1 MRTPKLKCD
10 FNNGDFTL
18 GGVSALRQTISNLL
32 LSIIQL
38 GRETKEVAYF
48 NSSSHQ
54 KCSMQKEVPRNFT
67 KFTRKHLCQSL
78 FFNKVT
84 GLRSVTLLKKRNWH
98 RYIPVKFVK
107 FLRTPFYRTLL
118 DDCFYIK
125 LSSLLL
131 LVPIKTTQ

>member
-1 MRTPKLKCD
+1 
-10 FNNGDFTL
+10 
-18 GGVSALRQTISNLL
+18 
-32 LSIIQL
+32 
-38 GRETKEVAYF
+38 
-48 NSSSHQ
+48 
-54 KCSMQKEVPRNFT
+54 MQKEVPRNFT

-78 FFNKVT
+78 FFIKVT

-131 LVPIKTTQ
+131 LVPIKTTQWLFLRKQNSKIKEPVKVSLKLFTDPHMIKTIPGSWKPLKNHEKCFLFHVRSSFLS